1 MMVVSSTLTGPGT
14 RRLSGVQWNHDGCD
28 AFDVWACEDVPGFAE
43 DMIRSALLRGSMDCE
58 KVNGLSNAINRQL
71 WQIGY
76 VAAISSDPGDRS
88 VLVEVSMSRR

>member
-28 AFDVWACEDVPGFAE
+28 AFDVWACEDVPGFDE

-71 WQIGY
+71 WVLGY
-76 VAAISSDPGDRS
+76 VASVRSDPVGRS
-88 VLVEVSMSRR
+88 VAVEISRPR